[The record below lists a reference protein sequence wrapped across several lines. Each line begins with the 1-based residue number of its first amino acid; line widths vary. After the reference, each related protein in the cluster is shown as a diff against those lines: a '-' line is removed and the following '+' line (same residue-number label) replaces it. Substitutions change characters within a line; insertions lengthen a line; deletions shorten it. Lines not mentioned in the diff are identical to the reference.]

1 MPSVSHIASFI
12 TAKRKTLCRKWNFFG
27 APSGNGRQVVLLGP
41 LPLEDTPGSSHH
53 RCFAPRGKIATKLQS
68 SCIWHKKMRLQHYVP
83 GNEINIITAGDHQD
97 RLLTGEEKL
106 SKSNEIDTRSYMPL
120 CYMSAFSLHPLSS
133 LILTIYLYSDI
144 TIQHIQYIWLPA
156 TQGNDV
162 SDVS

>member
-1 MPSVSHIASFI
+1 
-12 TAKRKTLCRKWNFFG
+12 
-27 APSGNGRQVVLLGP
+27 
-41 LPLEDTPGSSHH
+41 
-53 RCFAPRGKIATKLQS
+53 
-68 SCIWHKKMRLQHYVP
+68 MRLQHYVP

-106 SKSNEIDTRSYMPL
+106 SKSNEIDTGSYMPL